1 MLLKL
6 VQFENPKFKHLIPNY
21 GFEIN
26 RNLNL
31 GLKKKKIHFTVPNVK
46 S

>member
-6 VQFENPKFKHLIPNY
+6 AQFENPKFKHLIPNY
-21 GFEIN
+21 CFEMN

-31 GLKKKKIHFTVPNVK
+31 GFKKKKKKIPLHCA
-46 S
+46 